1 MNQALLEKLSVI
13 TDEEQRIL
21 DGSTQVDF
29 EIYNTDSSFVIDSQ
43 TLLEKGKL
51 IEVRPHT
58 RFIHFPKHRHNYI
71 EMIYM
76 CQGSTT
82 HIINNQTIVLNEG
95 DILFLSQQAEQE
107 ILPASAEDIAINFI
121 ILPEFFD
128 KVFQLLEG
136 EKNPLSEFLM
146 SCVFKSQIDYNF
158 LYFNVV
164 DVLPIQNL
172 IENMV
177 WSITNNLYNKHAINQ
192 KTMGLLLLQIMNHTD
207 KIERSNSD
215 FKRELSLNVLSYI
228 NEHFKAG
235 SLTELA
241 SILNYDMHWLS
252 KEIKRQTGKNF
263 STLLQEKRMRQA
275 SYLLKQTQIPIANIL
290 ASVGYE
296 NSSFFFRKFKEIHGL
311 SPKQYRMQA
320 TVAKKD
326 IF

>member
-21 DGSTQVDF
+21 DGNTQVNFD
-29 EIYNTDSSFVIDSQ
+29 IYNQDSSFVIDSQ

-58 RFIHFPKHRHNYI
+58 RFVHFPKHRHNYI

-76 CQGSTT
+76 CKGRTT
-82 HIINNQTIVLNEG
+82 HIINNQKIVLNEG
-95 DILFLSQQAEQE
+95 DILFLSQLAEQE
-107 ILPASAEDIAINFI
+107 ILPAGATDIAINFI
-121 ILPEFFD
+121 ILPEFFG
-128 KVFQLLEG
+128 KVFQLLDG

-146 SCVFKSQIDYNF
+146 SCVFRSQSDYNF

-164 DVLPIQNL
+164 DILPIQNL

-177 WSITNNLYNKHAINQ
+177 WSITNNLYNKHAISQ

-263 STLLQEKRMRQA
+263 TTLLQEKRMLQA
-275 SYLLKQTQIPIANIL
+275 SYLLKQTQIPIATIL
-290 ASVGYE
+290 ESVGYE
-296 NSSFFFRKFKEIHGL
+296 NSSFFFRKFKEVYGL
-311 SPKQYRMQA
+311 SPKQYRLQA
-320 TVAKKD
+320 TLAKKD